1 MTRIIA
7 VLAIVA
13 LFSAALAGCSSVDA
27 VAKVNGKAITQ
38 EEFDKLYA
46 QATEQ
51 MGGEIPESQQAL
63 FKQQVLAWLIEAEL
77 ITQEAERLDADL
89 SDTAVKARVDE
100 LKGTM
105 DDATFEEQLTAA
117 GLTIDELNASVRDQL
132 AREFVSAKAAEESSG
147 TVELPEDYAL
157 LSHILVDGETT
168 ATAVYDRLKAGED
181 FAAVATAESQDPG
194 SAANGGSLGW
204 APISNYVTQFADAA
218 RDLAVGELGTPVQS
232 DFGWHI
238 ILKVA
243 EAKAGTLLTD
253 APEELQ
259 LSVES
264 SGSDLALQA
273 YIQKLRDA
281 AKIEYLDE
289 TLKPAED
296 STTK

>member
-13 LFSAALAGCSSVDA
+13 MVSAALAGCSTEDA

-38 EEFDKLYA
+38 EAFDSLYQ
-46 QATEQ
+46 QATAQ

-63 FKQQVLAWLIEAEL
+63 FKQQVLQWLIEAEL
-77 ITQEAERLDADL
+77 ITQEAERLEADL
-89 SDTAVKARVDE
+89 SDEAIAARVEE

-117 GLTIDELNASVRDQL
+117 GLTMDQLNSSIRDQL
-132 AREFVSAKAAEESSG
+132 AREFVSAKAAEESG
-147 TVELPEDYAL
+147 DNVELPEDYAL
-157 LSHILVDGETT
+157 ISHILVDGETT
-168 ATAVYDRLKAGED
+168 ATAVYDRIKAGED
-181 FAAVATAESQDPG
+181 FAAIATAESQDSG

-218 RDLAVGELGTPVQS
+218 SKLAVGEMSKPVQS

-243 EAKAGTLLTD
+243 EAKAGSTLAD

-259 LSVES
+259 LAVES
-264 SGSDLALQA
+264 SGADLALQA
-273 YIQKLRDA
+273 YIEKLRDA
-281 AKIEYLDE
+281 AEIEYLDE

-296 STTK
+296 VTTK